1 MKVMKGT
8 VNSLVEEV
16 YTVIPETQSKLN
28 SKFAIVSFELDNQKY
43 LSKNRIQVPLNCQIG
58 DTIKV
63 KYNLDDPS
71 EVFTN
76 HLFVI

>member
-1 MKVMKGT
+1 MKIMKGT
-8 VNSLVEEV
+8 VNAVIEQV
-16 YTVIPETQSKLN
+16 YTVLPETQNKLN
-28 SKFAIVSFELDNQKY
+28 SKFAIVLFELDNQKY
-43 LSKNRIQVPLNCQIG
+43 LSKNRIQVPLYCQIG

-63 KYNLDDPS
+63 KYNLDNPS